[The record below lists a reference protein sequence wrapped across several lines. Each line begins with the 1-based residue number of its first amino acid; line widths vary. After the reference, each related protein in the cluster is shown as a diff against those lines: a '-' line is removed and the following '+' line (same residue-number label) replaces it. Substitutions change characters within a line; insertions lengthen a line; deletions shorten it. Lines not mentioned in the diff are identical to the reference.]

1 MLKEQFKKTGR
12 FGSQIELVEM
22 QNTVIEIKNSI
33 ERLNSKY
40 SKLIIPAE
48 ESITDL
54 EDRFKQ
60 ITRM

>member
-1 MLKEQFKKTGR
+1 MGK
-12 FGSQIELVEM
+12 SQIELVEM

-54 EDRFKQ
+54 EDRFKE
-60 ITRM
+60 ITRMQQTKQ